1 MPPPA
6 PVHSY
11 LPPQAQNFMIAV
23 LCFASVLL
31 PTVGIVAVWALNSD
45 ARAVMMGGL
54 VADIITV
61 A

>member
-1 MPPPA
+1 MMA
-6 PVHSY
+6 
-11 LPPQAQNFMIAV
+11 I
-23 LCFASVLL
+23 LCFASVLI
-31 PTVGIVAVWALNSD
+31 PMVGIVAVWGLNSD